1 MLETGNNP
9 FTDKR
14 LSICVSAGGFSF
26 LSAAAQVQKEAE
38 PEQLLTELRAELER
52 YTLVNND
59 FSEVTLLVDG
69 LSTRIP
75 LNEFRS
81 EEVQS
86 LFRLTYGNGV
96 PEGTVIRYEVL
107 GALELVEVYALRPE
121 VEDIV
126 KEFFPSATTRSMHGQ
141 VLLNGLEAEARM
153 PLGKRR
159 MHASVGGSQL
169 MLFTF
174 VDNRLNYCNTFA
186 TGNLQGRLYY
196 TLYVWTHLELAQERD
211 ILVLHGSDEEFH
223 TEIKNFIRDIECV

>member
-1 MLETGNNP
+1 MPVTGNNP

-26 LSAAAQVQKEAE
+26 ISAAAQVRKEVEAG
-38 PEQLLTELRAELER
+38 QLQAELRSELKKFA
-52 YTLVNND
+52 LVNND

-107 GALELVEVYALRPE
+107 PALELVEVYALTPE
-121 VEDIV
+121 MEDIV
-126 KEFFPSATTRSMHGQ
+126 KEVFPNVITHSLHGQ
-141 VLLNGLEAEARM
+141 VLLRGMEAEARM

-159 MHASVGGSQL
+159 MHASVEGEQL

-174 VDNRLNYCNTFA
+174 VDNRLSYCNTFA
-186 TGNLQGRLYY
+186 ADDLQGRMYY

-211 ILVLHGSDEEFH
+211 ILVLHGNDEEFH
-223 TEIKNFIRDIECV
+223 TEIKNFIRDIECA

>member
-1 MLETGNNP
+1 M
-9 FTDKR
+9 
-14 LSICVSAGGFSF
+14 
-26 LSAAAQVQKEAE
+26 SAAAQVRKEVKHG
-38 PEQLLTELRAELER
+38 QLQAELRAELEKFA
-52 YTLVNND
+52 LVNND
-59 FSEVTLLVDG
+59 FSEVVLLADC

-107 GALELVEVYALRPE
+107 PALEMVEVFALTPE

-126 KEFFPSATTRSMHGQ
+126 KEFFPTVVTHSLHGQ
-141 VLLNGLEAEARM
+141 VLLRGQEAEARM

-159 MHASVGGSQL
+159 MHASVEGEQL

-186 TGNLQGRLYY
+186 VNDLQGRLYY

-211 ILVLHGSDEEFH
+211 ILVLHGSDEAFH
-223 TEIKNFIRDIECV
+223 TEIKNFIRDIECA

>member
-1 MLETGNNP
+1 MPVTGNNP

-26 LSAAAQVQKEAE
+26 VSAAAQVHKNVE
-38 PEQLLTELRAELER
+38 PGQLLAELRSELER
-52 YTLVNND
+52 YALVNND
-59 FSEVTLLVDG
+59 FSEVVLLTDG

-107 GALELVEVYALRPE
+107 GALELVEVFALNPE

-126 KEFFPSATTRSMHGQ
+126 KAIFPAVTTHSLHGQ
-141 VLLNGLEAEARM
+141 VLLRGLEAETRM

-159 MHASVGGSQL
+159 MHASVEGDQL

-174 VDNRLNYCNTFA
+174 VDNRLSYCNTFA
-186 TGNLQGRLYY
+186 ADDLQGRLYY

-223 TEIKNFIRDIECV
+223 TEVKNFIRDIECA

>member
-1 MLETGNNP
+1 MPVTGNNP

-26 LSAAAQVQKEAE
+26 LSAAAQVHKEAE

-59 FSEVTLLVDG
+59 FSEVTLLIDG

-107 GALELVEVYALRPE
+107 GALELVEVFALRPE

-126 KEFFPSATTRSMHGQ
+126 KEFFPSASTHSLHGQ
-141 VLLNGLEAEARM
+141 ILLRGLEAEARM

-159 MHASVGGSQL
+159 MHASVKGSQL

-186 TGNLQGRLYY
+186 ADDLQGRLYY

-211 ILVLHGSDEEFH
+211 ILVLHGSDEGFH
-223 TEIKNFIRDIECV
+223 TEIKKFIRDIECV